1 MLVASTALALQQPVL
16 GSTLPTWQRLP
27 TEPYRGKQDDIAF
40 VSPDS
45 GWYGTFIRALGF
57 VDALH
62 GYLGN
67 VGTEYYPGVTDTR
80 PLYRTLDGGGRDAGR
95 GVNQCLSLK
104 CRREK
109 NKGIANISP
118 VAELSSTL
126 PQTP

>member
-1 MLVASTALALQQPVL
+1 MLVDSYGHQ
-16 GSTLPTWQRLP
+16 
-27 TEPYRGKQDDIAF
+27 
-40 VSPDS
+40 VSC
-45 GWYGTFIRALGF
+45 YTT
-57 VDALH
+57 
-62 GYLGN
+62 
-67 VGTEYYPGVTDTR
+67 VG
-80 PLYRTLDGGGRDAGR
+80 GGGRDAGR

>member
-1 MLVASTALALQQPVL
+1 MRKNRSVRFDFGGATVQVVKCGLQ
-16 GSTLPTWQRLP
+16 
-27 TEPYRGKQDDIAF
+27 
-40 VSPDS
+40 VSC
-45 GWYGTFIRALGF
+45 YTT
-57 VDALH
+57 
-62 GYLGN
+62 
-67 VGTEYYPGVTDTR
+67 VG
-80 PLYRTLDGGGRDAGR
+80 GGGRDAGR

>member
-1 MLVASTALALQQPVL
+1 MSKNRSVRFVFSVETVLVGSSGQQ
-16 GSTLPTWQRLP
+16 
-27 TEPYRGKQDDIAF
+27 
-40 VSPDS
+40 VSLN
-45 GWYGTFIRALGF
+45 TT
-57 VDALH
+57 
-62 GYLGN
+62 
-67 VGTEYYPGVTDTR
+67 VG
-80 PLYRTLDGGGRDAGR
+80 GGGRDAGR

>member
-1 MLVASTALALQQPVL
+1 MCCVTVFCYNSVEIVCRVNPTL
-16 GSTLPTWQRLP
+16 G
-27 TEPYRGKQDDIAF
+27 
-40 VSPDS
+40 
-45 GWYGTFIRALGF
+45 
-57 VDALH
+57 
-62 GYLGN
+62 
-67 VGTEYYPGVTDTR
+67 
-80 PLYRTLDGGGRDAGR
+80 GGGRDAGR